1 MFVIG
6 NFVNALAGIVDLML
20 FLYILALFAVVV
32 ISWFAPISRYQFVVF
47 LRRITDPLLG
57 WLRMRLPFLV
67 QGGFDLTPIVAF
79 FALYFVQ
86 KVLVRSLEQ
95 LAARLQ

>member
-6 NFVNALAGIVDLML
+6 NFLSTLAGIIDLAL

-32 ISWFAPISRYQFVVF
+32 ISWFAPRSSNQFVVF

-57 WLRMRLPFLV
+57 WFRKRLPFLV

-86 KVLVRSLEQ
+86 KFLVRSLEQ
-95 LAARLQ
+95 LAVRLQ

>member
-6 NFVNALAGIVDLML
+6 NFVNALAGIIDLAL

-32 ISWFAPISRYQFVVF
+32 ISWFAPRSRNQFIVF

-57 WLRMRLPFLV
+57 WLRSRLPFLV

-86 KVLVRSLEQ
+86 KFLVRSLEQ
-95 LAARLQ
+95 LAVRLQ